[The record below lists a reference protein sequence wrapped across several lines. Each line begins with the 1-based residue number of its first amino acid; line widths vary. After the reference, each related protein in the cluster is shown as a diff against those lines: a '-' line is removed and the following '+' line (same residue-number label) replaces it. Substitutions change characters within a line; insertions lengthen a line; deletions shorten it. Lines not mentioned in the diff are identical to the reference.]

1 VRLNSVIGITNFS
14 GEFAAAVSRVEE
26 CRILASSTLKK
37 KATSYSET
45 YQITLLYIAKIQT
58 YMCISSTCSALT

>member
-1 VRLNSVIGITNFS
+1 MRLNSVIGITNFS

-45 YQITLLYIAKIQT
+45 YQITLLYIAKI
-58 YMCISSTCSALT
+58 